1 MKEFGTRKKEEKEQK
16 IQEAIS
22 LAANI
27 RDREQQL
34 FALTGLL
41 TFTDKLLDDEMADK
55 IKEVIRMT
63 KVARLFEEEKLLAL
77 AQVEEEKRNALAQ
90 AEIEKR

>member
-1 MKEFGTRKKEEKEQK
+1 M
-16 IQEAIS
+16 
-22 LAANI
+22 AANI
-27 RDREQQL
+27 QDREQQL

-55 IKEVIRMT
+55 IKGVIRMT
-63 KVARLFEEEKLLAL
+63 KVARLFEEEKLQAL

-90 AEIEKR
+90 SEIVSIISGFSLDDIEAMKREIAI